1 MIRMIET
8 AIQMT
13 TIGGILI
20 PTIVPF
26 VAEILS
32 KKALEKKI
40 TKVYLDRGSYRYH
53 GRIKIFA
60 EALRKGG
67 LTF

>member
-1 MIRMIET
+1 MIEN

-26 VAEILS
+26 VAAILANHFGTTPKTLPPKS
-32 KKALEKKI
+32 EPIVVKA
-40 TKVYLDRGSYRYH
+40 
-53 GRIKIFA
+53 
-60 EALRKGG
+60 
-67 LTF
+67 